1 MAKRIVHHMD
11 LPTLVQVNKDVVA
24 LTGEPHEYSPADGEK
39 LAALVSEVEA
49 RANNQDYEEAVPE
62 KAALLVFKIA
72 SGQYFRAGNKR
83 TALVAGVTFL
93 LKNGYSMDIRNST
106 FVSTVDRVGVAA
118 ASLDDLF
125 EVVAGLVKKSATER
139 KGWENAIKQVVDS
152 NRSFLVRL
160 GS

>member
-1 MAKRIVHHMD
+1 M
-11 LPTLVQVNKDVVA
+11 
-24 LTGEPHEYSPADGEK
+24 
-39 LAALVSEVEA
+39 
-49 RANNQDYEEAVPE
+49 
-62 KAALLVFKIA
+62 
-72 SGQYFRAGNKR
+72 
-83 TALVAGVTFL
+83 AGVTFL